1 MKDEGMRLIP
11 PPSFPIPPSTN
22 NRISGAILSRHIRVS
37 ALASGSKGNSVYID
51 GPEGSLLVDA
61 GLSAR
66 ELMRRLAHI
75 GASPDRVSGILV
87 THDHSDHLRG
97 VRVLAKRLG
106 LTVYGTAETLKAAEL
121 PDSTSI
127 KVVSPGEEF
136 CAAGFTIKPF
146 SLPHD
151 ARDPVGF
158 LLAMD
163 GVKIGVATD
172 LGYATALIKRRLA
185 GCDML
190 VLESNYDESMLMEG
204 PYPWFLKQRIRSR
217 KGHLSNE
224 DSSQILRELLHPDLQ
239 HVILAH
245 LSEVNNCPE
254 VALSEATGAVRS
266 CGNGVDLTAAGMAE
280 PTSLFVIEK

>member
-1 MKDEGMRLIP
+1 MK
-11 PPSFPIPPSTN
+11 
-22 NRISGAILSRHIRVS
+22 HIGVS
-37 ALASGSKGNSVYID
+37 ALASGSKGNSIFID

-66 ELMRRLAHI
+66 EITRRMAQI
-75 GASPDRVSGILV
+75 GESPERIAGILV

-106 LTVYGTAETLKAAEL
+106 VTVYGTADTLNAAAL
-121 PDSTSI
+121 PDSI
-127 KVVSPGEEF
+127 NIRVVRSGDEF
-136 CAAGFTIKPF
+136 TVAGFTVRPF

-151 ARDPVGF
+151 AMDPVGYK
-158 LLAMD
+158 LEQN

-172 LGYATALIKRRLA
+172 LGYATALVKRRLA

-190 VLESNYDESMLMEG
+190 ILESNYDEDMLLEG

-217 KGHLSNE
+217 RGHLSNAA
-224 DSSQILRELLHPDLQ
+224 SSQALTELLHPGLQ
-239 HVILAH
+239 RVVLAH

-254 VALSEATGAVRS
+254 AALGEAKGATGVRE
-266 CGNGVDLTAAGMAE
+266 NGLDLTAAGMAE
-280 PTSLFVIEK
+280 PTPIMIIES

>member
-1 MKDEGMRLIP
+1 MSSQIG
-11 PPSFPIPPSTN
+11 
-22 NRISGAILSRHIRVS
+22 VS
-37 ALASGSKGNSVYID
+37 ALASGSKGNSIFID
-51 GPEGSLLVDA
+51 GPDGSLLVDA

-75 GASPDRVSGILV
+75 GASPDRISGILV

-106 LTVYGTAETLKAAEL
+106 LTVYGTADTLQAAEL
-121 PDSTSI
+121 PDSTRVKI
-127 KVVSPGEEF
+127 VKPGEEF
-136 CAAGFTIKPF
+136 TAAGFTIRPF

-158 LLAMD
+158 LLDRD
-163 GVKIGVATD
+163 GVKIGIATD

-190 VLESNYDESMLMEG
+190 VLESNYDENMLMEG

-224 DSSQILRELLHPDLQ
+224 DSSQVLSELLHPDLQ
-239 HVILAH
+239 RVILAH
-245 LSEVNNCPE
+245 LSEVNNCPK
-254 VALSEATGAVRS
+254 VALDEAARAAGCR
-266 CGNGVDLTAAGMAE
+266 GNGVDLTAACMAE
-280 PTSLFVIEK
+280 PTPIMIIEK

>member
-1 MKDEGMRLIP
+1 LIQ
-11 PPSFPIPPSTN
+11 
-22 NRISGAILSRHIRVS
+22 HIGVS
-37 ALASGSKGNSVYID
+37 ALASGSKGNSILID
-51 GPEGSLLVDA
+51 GPDGSLLVDA

-66 ELMRRLAHI
+66 ELMRRLAHL
-75 GASPDRVSGILV
+75 GASPDRLAGILV

-106 LTVYGTAETLKAAEL
+106 LTVYGTADTVKAAQL
-121 PDSTSI
+121 PESASV
-127 KVVSPGEEF
+127 KVVTPGEEF
-136 CAAGFTIKPF
+136 AVAGFTIKPF

-158 LLAMD
+158 LLD
-163 GVKIGVATD
+163 RGGVKIGIATD

-190 VLESNYDESMLMEG
+190 VLESNYDENMLMEG

-224 DSSQILRELLHPDLQ
+224 DSSQILKELLHPGLQ
-239 HVILAH
+239 RVILAH

-254 VALSEATGAVRS
+254 VALHEAVGAVGDR
-266 CGNGVDLTAAGMAE
+266 GNGLELTAACMAE
-280 PTSLFVIEK
+280 PTPIFYIEK